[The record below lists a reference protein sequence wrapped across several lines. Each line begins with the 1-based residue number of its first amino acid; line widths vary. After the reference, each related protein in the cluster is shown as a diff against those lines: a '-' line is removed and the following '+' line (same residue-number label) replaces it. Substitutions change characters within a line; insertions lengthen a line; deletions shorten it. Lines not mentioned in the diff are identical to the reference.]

1 MKIFLISILASYR
14 AIKHKLKMF
23 IAHNWQLLPFLR
35 PSVRIEKK
43 WFGSIYGGFYVHPA
57 ILKPQDLVVSI
68 GIGKDI
74 SFDLALI
81 NKYNV
86 RVYAF
91 DPTPKSLEWL
101 KSQNLPATFQ
111 YADFGL
117 DATINGEV
125 TFYLPKDE
133 RAVSASTKMSDVMNE
148 AQAIKVQMR
157 TFDNLLLNLPSK
169 HIAILKIDI
178 EGAEYEVLE
187 TLFNDPEVRI
197 DQLLVEFHDR
207 MFKDIDPHLSKKSA
221 AYLAQKGYVPFGCSV
236 SSEEISFIHS
246 SLIVVR

>member
-1 MKIFLISILASYR
+1 MRIFLITILASYR

-23 IAHNWQLLPFLR
+23 MAHNWQLLPFLR
-35 PSVRIEKK
+35 PRVRIEKK
-43 WFGSIYGGFYVHPA
+43 WLGSIYGGFYVHPT

-81 NKYNV
+81 NKYNL

-101 KSQNLPATFQ
+101 KSQSLPSTFQ
-111 YADFGL
+111 YADYGL
-117 DATINGEV
+117 DATVNGEV

-157 TFDNLLLNLPSK
+157 TFDNIILNLPSK
-169 HIAILKIDI
+169 HIAILKMDI
-178 EGAEYEVLE
+178 EGSEYEVLE
-187 TLFNDPEVRI
+187 TLFKDPEVQI
-197 DQLLVEFHDR
+197 DQILVEFHDR

-221 AYLAQKGYVPFGCSV
+221 AFLAQKGYVPFGCSV
-236 SSEEISFIHS
+236 SSEEISFIHV
-246 SLIVVR
+246 SLIKE